1 MAPRKEGVR
10 MEGGRARISLEF
22 VRESEIL
29 DPRDATFFVRRTIVP
44 RFSLPLAKV
53 VPYRARWRRLLGRSK
68 AIKENPRLP

>member
-1 MAPRKEGVR
+1 

-53 VPYRARWRRLLGRSK
+53 VPYRAPS
-68 AIKENPRLP
+68 APFISLPSGCAPGIER